1 MSKPVFVKD
10 VKDYFGYRMIVG
22 NEESL
27 KRPIYEG
34 NVNRPGL
41 ELSGYFEEP
50 SHRIV
55 VIGEKESHYIDK
67 MSREQQE
74 QVFDFL
80 TADNVPMILIS
91 RDLPCPE
98 VLYNIAYRKN
108 FPVFSSF
115 ASTSSLIVELLNYL
129 EEFFAHVDSL
139 HGVLLEVYGHGVL
152 ITGESAIGKSE
163 IALELIRRG
172 HVLVADDRVD
182 VFRAHN
188 TIFGE
193 APAILKNMLELRGV
207 GIVDIQTTFGYMS
220 TDDRTNIECVIHLQK
235 QDDDDEYDR
244 LGLDN
249 QMVETIFGVDIPKI
263 ILPVREGRSIAVM
276 IEAAVTHVIMKT
288 EGVDT
293 SKVFHDRLLSY
304 IKEQEEN
311 N

>member
-129 EEFFAHVDSL
+129 EEFFADVDSL

-235 QDDDDEYDR
+235 QADDDEYDR